1 MDDGGVVELYRG
13 RSEMGPRAWRHRS
26 ILVDPRRREMKLFVN
41 ELVKGIEFFLPFAP
55 IVMEEYANEWFN
67 MSQWGGGGGG
77 GGGEVGGEAGGV
89 AKENGTGR
97 PSALT

>member
-1 MDDGGVVELYRG
+1 
-13 RSEMGPRAWRHRS
+13 
-26 ILVDPRRREMKLFVN
+26 
-41 ELVKGIEFFLPFAP
+41 
-55 IVMEEYANEWFN
+55 